1 MFTDDVAPS
10 PNGAVATLEPEP
22 EDVRLLAAL
31 REALDTDSL
40 SLSYQ
45 PVVRSGDGRIIGFE
59 ALLRWHSLAHGQV
72 SPARMLP
79 LAERAGMMPEIGRWV
94 IATATRQLAE
104 WQRAGLA
111 HDRSLHVNL
120 SLPELLDPDLP
131 TFVAAQVAATG
142 LKPSQLCFEVTEED
156 LNLGGVPAERAME
169 AMVAAGFQPVLDDFG
184 LHSSVEILT
193 RHPFQFAKIAHD
205 LVSEQTRP
213 RHWAR
218 LLRGIG
224 GLARSLHITLV
235 IEGVEGEQEMA
246 RIAALG
252 FAHAQGYA
260 FGRPE
265 SADDFSRTLA
275 GGRNWLDAR
284 T

>member
-1 MFTDDVAPS
+1 MFTDDPTHS
-10 PNGAVATLEPEP
+10 SNGAVATLEPEP

-31 REALDTDSL
+31 REALADDAL

-59 ALLRWHSLAHGQV
+59 ALLRWHSVSHGQV
-72 SPARMLP
+72 SPGRLLP

-111 HDRSLHVNL
+111 RDRSLHVNL
-120 SLPELLDPDLP
+120 SLSELLDPDLP
-131 TFVAAQVAATG
+131 TFIGAQLAATD
-142 LKPSQLCFEVTEED
+142 LKPGQLCFEVTEED
-156 LNLGGVPAERAME
+156 LNRGGAAVERAMD

-184 LHSSVEILT
+184 VHSSVEILT
-193 RHPFQFAKIAHD
+193 RYPFQFAKIAHD
-205 LVSEQTRP
+205 LVSEQSRP

-265 SADDFSRTLA
+265 SADEFGRTLA
-275 GGRNWLDAR
+275 GSRNWLDAR